1 MKWLQ
6 LCFTIFIVLIC
17 IPLADVTAQIVIG
30 NTDGI
35 WKAELTPSRD
45 LTIVSQTVS
54 SRVITEYADSS
65 FSQNLTES
73 KELIGI
79 AKSVPPR
86 VIAEYADTFFSQN
99 LRRPISLID
108 IAKTASPRIITEYA
122 NSYFS
127 QNLRKPEGIES
138 IAKAVPPRII
148 VEYADSSLSFNLKPL
163 SGKIQPT
170 GIKGDVNGDGNI
182 KSNDAIL
189 TLRISAGLMTP
200 TDRQI
205 WTADMNGDG
214 NVRANDAILIL
225 RKAAGLGA
233 PLKDILA
240 NAVNHVTV
248 ALGEIHGI
256 SGESITVPVKIDNTD
271 MVAGGDICIT
281 YDSSVLMVADVSSDS
296 GTMLASNISESGKI
310 KIAFA
315 TMDKL
320 NSKTLANIK
329 FDVLT
334 DKVSPLILQSVELYS
349 HDATPINSEKVN
361 GRFSSWAIA
370 PERSALLQNFPNPF
384 NPDTWIPYQ
393 LKEGGDVKIWIYNV
407 SGELVRKLELGYKPA
422 GLYTSRDRA
431 TYWDGKDELGVKVAS
446 GIYFYRIQAKGFS
459 EVKKMIVLK

>member
-1 MKWLQ
+1 VKWLQ

-45 LTIVSQTVS
+45 LTIVAQTVS

-73 KELIGI
+73 KELSGI

-99 LRRPISLID
+99 LR
-108 IAKTASPRIITEYA
+108 
-122 NSYFS
+122 
-127 QNLRKPEGIES
+127 KPEGIES
-138 IAKAVPPRII
+138 IAKAVSPRII

-200 TDRQI
+200 TDQQI
-205 WTADMNGDG
+205 WAADMNSDG
-214 NVRANDAILIL
+214 SVRANDAILIL
-225 RKAAGLGA
+225 RKSAGLGA
-233 PLKDILA
+233 PLKNIIA
-240 NAVNHVTV
+240 KAVNLVTV
-248 ALGEIHGI
+248 VLDEIHGL
-256 SGESITVPVKIDNTD
+256 SGQSITVSVKIDNTD
-271 MVAGGDICIT
+271 MAAGGDICIT
-281 YDSSVLMVADVSSDS
+281 YDSSVLRAVSAESEHDVFI
-296 GTMLASNISESGKI
+296 ASNVSEPGKV

-315 TMDKL
+315 TTDKL
-320 NSKTLANIK
+320 NSKTLVNIK
-329 FDVLT
+329 FDILT

-349 HDATPINSEKVN
+349 HDATPINSGKVN
-361 GRFSSWAIA
+361 
-370 PERSALLQNFPNPF
+370 
-384 NPDTWIPYQ
+384 Y
-393 LKEGGDVKIWIYNV
+393 
-407 SGELVRKLELGYKPA
+407 PA
-422 GLYTSRDRA
+422 
-431 TYWDGKDELGVKVAS
+431 
-446 GIYFYRIQAKGFS
+446 
-459 EVKKMIVLK
+459 